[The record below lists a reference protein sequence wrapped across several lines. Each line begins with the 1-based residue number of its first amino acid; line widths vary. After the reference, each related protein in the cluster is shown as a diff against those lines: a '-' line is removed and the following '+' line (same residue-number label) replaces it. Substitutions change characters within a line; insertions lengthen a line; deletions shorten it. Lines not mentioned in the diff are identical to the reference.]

1 MIYRIWGLMVAQA
14 DSVTRDEL
22 ARALDRI
29 DERFDRVDERFDR
42 VDERFDRVD
51 ERFAQVDER
60 FAQVDERFAQV
71 DERFDQVDERFDRVD
86 RRSILQGQMIVEL
99 QENLKLLQAG
109 QQRVEYKVDAI
120 LKHFNIEANE
130 G

>member
-1 MIYRIWGLMVAQA
+1 MVAQA
-14 DSVTRDEL
+14 DYVTRDEL

-51 ERFAQVDER
+51 
-60 FAQVDERFAQV
+60 
-71 DERFDQVDERFDRVD
+71 

-99 QENLKLLQAG
+99 QENLKLLRAG
-109 QQRVEYKVDAI
+109 QQRLEYKVDAI